1 MKKILDYIGYH
12 KKWHGKVQ
20 NWRKPIQFSV
30 NELLIKHIFDIIN
43 IKRGNFVEFGAWD
56 GIKNANTRT
65 LFLNGWRGLYI
76 ESDETRF
83 KELKN
88 NFEKEKRIYISN
100 TFIDDD
106 NQLLDSIIGE
116 TINDKIDFMS
126 IDIDGLD
133 VEIFKS
139 INKFLPLVVCIEGGQ
154 ILEPYHR
161 LVTKEISAKNVQQS
175 LNEMKIIFEKKG
187 YTLLCSYQD
196 SFFIKNKFADK
207 FKINNDIF
215 DLYIEGLIAF
225 PRIPYIKRLLEDSK
239 LQNRIID
246 YIIKD
251 IDKSA
256 FERLVRNGNSID
268 KSVWVDENYNHI
280 RNKLFELK
288 ILRESYPY
296 DKYNEA
302 LWQKI
307 SIN

>member
-1 MKKILDYIGYH
+1 MKEILDYIGYH
-12 KKWHGKVQ
+12 KKWHGTVQ
-20 NWRKPIQFSV
+20 NWRNPIQFSV
-30 NELLIKHIFDIIN
+30 NELLIKHIFDTIN
-43 IKRGNFVEFGAWD
+43 IKSGNFVEFGAWD
-56 GIKNANTRT
+56 GIKNANTRI

-83 KELKN
+83 EQLEN

-100 TFIDDD
+100 TFVDDD
-106 NQLLDSIIGE
+106 NQLLDSIIEE
-116 TINDKIDFMS
+116 TINDRIDFMS

-139 INKFLPLVVCIEGGQ
+139 INNFLPRVVCIEGGQ
-154 ILEPYHR
+154 ILEPYYR
-161 LVTKEISAKNVQQS
+161 LVSKEISAKNIQQS

-196 SFFIKNKFADK
+196 SFFIKNKYANK

-215 DLYIEGLIAF
+215 DLYIQGLIAF

-251 IDKSA
+251 IDKNT
-256 FERLVRNGNSID
+256 FEPLVRNGNSID
-268 KSVWVDENYNHI
+268 KSVWVDQNYNHI
-280 RNKLFELK
+280 RNKLLELK
-288 ILRESYPY
+288 ILRETYPY

-302 LWQKI
+302 LWKKI

>member
-1 MKKILDYIGYH
+1 M
-12 KKWHGKVQ
+12 
-20 NWRKPIQFSV
+20 PF
-30 NELLIKHIFDIIN
+30 
-43 IKRGNFVEFGAWD
+43 
-56 GIKNANTRT
+56 
-65 LFLNGWRGLYI
+65 YI

-139 INKFLPLVVCIEGGQ
+139 INNFLPLVVCIEGGQ

-225 PRIPYIKRLLEDSK
+225 PRIPYIKRLLEDCK

-302 LWQKI
+302 LWKKI

>member
-1 MKKILDYIGYH
+1 MKEILDYIGYH
-12 KKWHGKVQ
+12 KKWHGTVQ
-20 NWRKPIQFSV
+20 NWRNPIQFSV
-30 NELLIKHIFDIIN
+30 NELLIKHIFDTIN
-43 IKRGNFVEFGAWD
+43 IKSGNFVEFGAWD
-56 GIKNANTRT
+56 GIKNANTRI

-83 KELKN
+83 EQLEN

-100 TFIDDD
+100 TFVDDD
-106 NQLLDSIIGE
+106 NQLLDSIIE
-116 TINDKIDFMS
+116 DTINDRIDFMS

-139 INKFLPLVVCIEGGQ
+139 INNFLPRVVCIEGGQ
-154 ILEPYHR
+154 ILEPYHG
-161 LVTKEISAKNVQQS
+161 LVSREISAKNIQQS

-215 DLYIEGLIAF
+215 DLYIQGLIAF

-251 IDKSA
+251 IDKNT
-256 FERLVRNGNSID
+256 FEPLVRNGNSID
-268 KSVWVDENYNHI
+268 KSVWVDQNYNHI
-280 RNKLFELK
+280 RNKLLELK
-288 ILRESYPY
+288 TLRETYPY

-302 LWQKI
+302 LWKKI